1 MGVVD
6 KIWSFLGVVEEEAN
20 EEDLNLNQ
28 FKEKEKV
35 KSKDNVVSIHSNK
48 TVKVVIAEPI
58 SFDEVQMLAD
68 HLKNRKQ
75 LIINF
80 EKTPP
85 ATAQRLADFLSGT
98 IYALEGQYQ
107 QLGNN
112 IYIFAPNNTEFSRDM
127 QVLMRKS
134 NYSPSSPG
142 GIR

>member
-20 EEDLNLNQ
+20 EEDANLSQ
-28 FKEKEKV
+28 FKEKEKNR
-35 KSKDNVVSIHSNK
+35 SKDNVVSIHSNK

-68 HLKNRKQ
+68 HLKTRKQ

-85 ATAQRLADFLSGT
+85 AVAQRLADFLSGT

-107 QLGNN
+107 KLGNN

-134 NYSPSSPG
+134 NYSPNSPG